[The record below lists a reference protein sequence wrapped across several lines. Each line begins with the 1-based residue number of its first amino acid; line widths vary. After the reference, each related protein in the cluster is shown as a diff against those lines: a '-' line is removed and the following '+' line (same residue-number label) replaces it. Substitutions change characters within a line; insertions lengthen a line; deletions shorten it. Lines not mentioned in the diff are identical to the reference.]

1 MAWPN
6 FILALTPKPTLL
18 IITRVSLFVWHASPK
33 YMLLQY
39 LGPVITSDQVYTKV
53 FNKLLLLL
61 MWNDKSFRTWVGWSH
76 LCEVGTSSWGQQ
88 FPPVWEVSVTH
99 AGDVASGSR
108 GRSQGPWSCSGQHPS
123 SSVTPEQRGCHS
135 AALSHKGSPRI
146 LEWIAYPF
154 WIFPTQKSN
163 RGLLNCRWILYQ
175 LSYQGSPWIIQAK
188 AILLIQK

>member
-1 MAWPN
+1 
-6 FILALTPKPTLL
+6 
-18 IITRVSLFVWHASPK
+18 
-33 YMLLQY
+33 
-39 LGPVITSDQVYTKV
+39 
-53 FNKLLLLL
+53 

-99 AGDVASGSR
+99 AGDVVSGSR

-123 SSVTPEQRGCHS
+123 STVTPEQRGCHS